1 MIAETQC
8 VAKLALPRGACLLF
22 ALLIG
27 LRLGTVSA
35 FAVFLCAARRASDE
49 SKRALVERVSAFI
62 FDCDGACAG
71 WPHTPL
77 SSSKWRA

>member
-8 VAKLALPRGACLLF
+8 VAKLALPRGAYLLF
-22 ALLIG
+22 ALLVG
-27 LRLGTVSA
+27 LRFGTISA
-35 FAVFLCAARRASDE
+35 FAVLLCAARRASDE
-49 SKRALVERVSAFI
+49 SKRALVDRVSAFI

-77 SSSKWRA
+77 RSSNWRA